1 MTKYVVIASGKGGVG
16 KTTTALNLAVALSN
30 FGREVIVLDAN
41 ISTPNIGLHLGAPKI
56 PITLHDVLKGK
67 SHIRDAAYLHPS
79 GLKVIPSSISSSDS
93 NDDLLENLKHVLPD
107 LDGTAE
113 IVLIDA
119 AAGLGKEA
127 LHAIRYSEEAII
139 ITNPDIPSVTDALK
153 TIRKCEAEG
162 TNIVGVVVTKVRNDN
177 VELSIK
183 NIETILEKPVIGII
197 PHDDNVRKSLHL
209 KNPVSYT
216 HPTTHASI
224 AYKKLA
230 ANLIG
235 EKYIESVIERE
246 GLFDYVLKRLGLR
259 K

>member
-1 MTKYVVIASGKGGVG
+1 MTKYVVVASGKGGVG

-41 ISTPNIGLHLGAPKI
+41 VSTPNVSLHLGAPNV
-56 PITLHDVLKGK
+56 PITLHDVLRGNN
-67 SHIRDAAYLHPS
+67 HIKEAAYLHPS
-79 GLKVIPSSISSSDS
+79 GLKVIPSSISTKDSD
-93 NDDLLENLKHVLPD
+93 DFLLEKLKDVIFG
-107 LDGTAE
+107 LDGAAE
-113 IVLIDA
+113 IILIDA

-127 LHAIRYSEEAII
+127 IYSLKNAEEAII

-153 TIRKCEAEG
+153 TIRKCEEEN
-162 TNIVGVVVTKVRNDN
+162 TKVIGVVVTKVRGDN
-177 VELSIK
+177 LELSIK

-197 PHDDNVRKSLHL
+197 PHDDNVRKSLYQ
-209 KNPVSYT
+209 KNPVTYT
-216 HPTTHASI
+216 HPDTHASI

-235 EKYIESVIERE
+235 EKYIESVIEKK
-246 GLFDYVLKRLGLR
+246 GLFDYILTRLGLQ